1 MKLARLRHAKGALL
15 LAVLLVFGGALAIV
29 AITATA
35 ATAAVNHGQL
45 VPDLARR
52 DVPVVLDGEVRA
64 HAQVGDRIFVGGDF
78 QQVQLTD
85 GSVITQ
91 PNIFAYDI
99 NTGILDPNFRP
110 VVNNDV
116 LSLETNNTGDG
127 LYAGGRFTRW
137 EVNGVAT
144 FPGRV
149 AKLDADGAI
158 DRNFVVGASAV
169 VLDIAHVG
177 NDVYIGGDFVS
188 VDGQPIRGIARVDAA
203 NGALDTAFNLGLG
216 NSIAGSQI
224 VRRLDAHPNGNELYV
239 LHYADQVLGQ
249 SREAVFK
256 LDISSPAPVLSGW
269 TIPWSA
275 QTNDRNCWNSLRDMA
290 ISPDGSFIVIGGQ
303 GADNPPNCDSVLRYE
318 TAGDAVQPF
327 TWSARMY
334 SSVFSLAVS
343 DVAVYVG
350 GHFCAA
356 PRLGA
361 VYAADVAGDPA
372 GPGLITSNQASTSNG
387 CDLADPTSTVNPSTD
402 APGRDPVNAV
412 FREQM
417 AALDPVTAQ
426 ALPWDPGTNASLGV
440 LDLTLTDRGLLAGQD
455 NSRFSNFL
463 VGRSGFFDFGGPA
476 DTQPP
481 VLTVTNPAAGLI
493 TDSLTSISGTVT
505 DDRGIGLIQLQ
516 LRNTTTGLWLQ
527 ANGTFGPNRV
537 DLPLTTI
544 NTGIGQIDWS
554 FPVNNLPPGDYEVRG
569 FANDTSIN
577 GSGPLA
583 HPFIVPAAAQCTV
596 ALDASDQ
603 PVITYV
609 GFLDNGESTV
619 FVRRN
624 NAFLAPTPAPDGT
637 FTDVGVAPG
646 DYDYEIRWRPGGVL
660 TDVACTPALITVPS
674 PAPPPPPPPA
684 DVITCVASLDGNG
697 NPVLNWTTLAGVSS
711 YVVREATDGFVAG
724 AGLGTTFT
732 DTGRAPGD
740 YSYMI
745 RYRIAGTVTDVDC
758 TPSPI
763 TVGAPTPPPPPPPP
777 AGDACTAVVANGA
790 VTVTWTPIAG
800 EDSYQVRDGTR
811 WVAAVGNVLT
821 FTDNN
826 PLSGTRNYVIRSRQ
840 GATLTDVACNSV
852 VVP

>member
-52 DVPVVLDGEVRA
+52 DVPVVLDGQVRA

-188 VDGQPIRGIARVDAA
+188 VDGQPIRGIARVSAA

-256 LDISSPAPVLSGW
+256 LDISSPTPVLSGW

-361 VYAADVAGDPA
+361 VYEG
-372 GPGLITSNQASTSNG
+372 GLTSDSLQTANICFVNEPDHVS
-387 CDLADPTSTVNPSTD
+387 NPSQ
-402 APGRDPVNAV
+402 RDPVNAV
-412 FREQM
+412 FRKQV
-417 AALDPVTAQ
+417 AALDPTTAQ
-426 ALPWDPGTNASLGV
+426 ALEWDPGSDNGLGV
-440 LDLTLTDRGLLAGQD
+440 FDLTVIDRGVLAGHD
-455 NSRFSNFL
+455 GTRFNNSL
-463 VGRSGFFDFGGPA
+463 VGASGFFDFGVPDDVEA
-476 DTQPP
+476 P
-481 VLTVTNPAAGLI
+481 VLTVNTPVAGLI

-505 DDRGIGLIQLQ
+505 DNRGIGSIQLR
-516 LRNTTTGLWLQ
+516 LRNITTGLWLQ
-527 ANGTFGPNRV
+527 ADGTFGPNLV

-569 FANDTSIN
+569 FANDTSVN
-577 GSGPLA
+577 GSGPLE
-583 HPFIVPAAAQCTV
+583 HPFTVPAAAQCTV

-660 TDVACTPALITVPS
+660 TDVACTPAPITVPS

-684 DVITCVASLDGNG
+684 DVVTCVASLDGNG
-697 NPVLNWTTLAGVSS
+697 DPVLNWTTVAGVSS

-745 RYRIAGTVTDVDC
+745 RYRIAGAVTDVDC

-777 AGDACTAVVANGA
+777 PAGDTCTAVVANGA